1 VQFATELNALS
12 PVWGQLFRAPVPV
25 ELGSCWRVSSHST
38 LPELLRL
45 AVMMPSDMCR
55 IFVED
60 GKAVFEGQACPF
72 PAMLSIWKKIAS
84 VPRKWQQTFWGN
96 EAVQVII
103 LDATE
108 FSEAYVPEPLR
119 VINTETD
126 VEKHQELSQLLCD
139 VLGNELHIFLLG
151 KLLQSETRDDEE
163 EDDGVTLSE
172 PEGKAEEVGEED
184 DKGFALMGMLA
195 RRQQLAHHKGYCWQR
210 IGLCIWTSAP
220 KSLSRWHEAVF
231 SQTRGLLA

>member
-1 VQFATELNALS
+1 
-12 PVWGQLFRAPVPV
+12 
-25 ELGSCWRVSSHST
+25 
-38 LPELLRL
+38 
-45 AVMMPSDMCR
+45 MPSDTCR

-84 VPRKWQQTFWGN
+84 VPRKWQQTFWDN

-119 VINTETD
+119 VIDTDTD
-126 VEKHQELSQLLCD
+126 VEKHQELSQLLRD
-139 VLGNELHIFLLG
+139 VLGNELHILLLG
-151 KLLQSETRDDEE
+151 KLLQSEARDEE
-163 EDDGVTLSE
+163 EDDEVTLSE
-172 PEGKAEEVGEED
+172 FEGKAEEVREED

-220 KSLSRWHEAVF
+220 KSLNRRHEAVF
-231 SQTRGLLA
+231 SQT